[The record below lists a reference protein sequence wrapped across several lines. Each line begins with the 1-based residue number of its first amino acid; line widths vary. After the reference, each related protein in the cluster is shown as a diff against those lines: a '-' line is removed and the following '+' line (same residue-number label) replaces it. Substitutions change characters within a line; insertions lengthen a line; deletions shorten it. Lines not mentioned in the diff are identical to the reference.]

1 MLNEDNSLL
10 WRKKNMKAFD
20 LQRMALDKFPL
31 EFLGEVALR
40 SLYTFILVFLFL
52 KITGRRGV
60 RQMSLF
66 EVLIILTLGSAA
78 GDVAFYDDVPLLP
91 VLVVFVTLGVLYR
104 LVMWL
109 MSCSEKLEDLLEG
122 KPRIIIEDGE
132 LAWEKLNRE
141 NMTEFEFFME
151 LRTKGVEHLGQV
163 RLAILE
169 ANGQISVYYFPDK
182 LVRPGLSILPE
193 YCSERFE
200 HIPET
205 GDYACI
211 RCSEVVTFN
220 AGVKPSCPRCKNHIW
235 VKASTA
241 TRVT

>member
-1 MLNEDNSLL
+1 
-10 WRKKNMKAFD
+10 MKSFD
-20 LQRMALDKFPL
+20 LQRMALNDVPL
-31 EFLGEVALR
+31 DFLWEVAFR

-78 GDVAFYDDVPLLP
+78 GDVAFYHDVPMLP
-91 VLVVFVTLGVLYR
+91 VLIVFVTLGLLYR

-109 MSCSEKLEDLLEG
+109 MSHSEKLENLFEG
-122 KPRIIIEDGE
+122 KPSVIIEEGE
-132 LAWEKLNRE
+132 FSWEKMKAQ

-151 LRTKGVEHLGQV
+151 LRLLGVEHLGQV

-169 ANGQISVYYFPDK
+169 TNGQISVYFFPDK
-182 LVRPGLSILPE
+182 LVKPGLPILPE
-193 YCSERFE
+193 SCCERF
-200 HIPET
+200 IKVPEDA
-205 GDYACI
+205 DYACI

-220 AGVKPSCPRCKNHIW
+220 TGDESPCPRCAHKYW
-235 VKASTA
+235 VKASAA

>member
-1 MLNEDNSLL
+1 
-10 WRKKNMKAFD
+10 MKTFD
-20 LQRMALDKFPL
+20 LQRMAFNDVPPD
-31 EFLGEVALR
+31 FLLEVAVR

-78 GDVAFYDDVPLLP
+78 GDVAFYHDVPMLP
-91 VLVVFVTLGVLYR
+91 VFVVFITLACLYR

-109 MSCSEKLEDLLEG
+109 MNHSEKLERLFEG
-122 KPRIIIEDGE
+122 KAKVIIEDGE
-132 LAWEKLNRE
+132 FAWEKMQAQ

-151 LRTKGVEHLGQV
+151 LRLHSVEHLGQV

-169 ANGQISVYYFPDK
+169 TNGQISVYFYPDH

-193 YCSERFE
+193 PCNERF
-200 HIPET
+200 IKMPED

-211 RCSEVVTFN
+211 RCSEVMKFN
-220 AGVKPSCPRCKNHIW
+220 AGDALACPRCKNRFW
-235 VKASTA
+235 VKACTA
-241 TRVT
+241 KRVT

>member
-1 MLNEDNSLL
+1 
-10 WRKKNMKAFD
+10 MKSFDLKRMAFD
-20 LQRMALDKFPL
+20 EMPPD
-31 EFLGEVALR
+31 FLLEVAIR
-40 SLYTFILVFLFL
+40 SVYTFILVFLFL

-78 GDVAFYDDVPLLP
+78 GDVAFYHDVPMLP
-91 VLVVFVTLGVLYR
+91 VLVVFITLAALYR

-109 MSCSEKLEDLLEG
+109 MSHSEKLEDLFEG
-122 KPRIIIEDGE
+122 KPAIVIKDGE
-132 LAWEKLNRE
+132 FAWEKMKAQ

-151 LRTKGVEHLGQV
+151 LRLRGVEHLGQV

-169 ANGQISVYYFPDK
+169 TNGQISVYFYPDDR
-182 LVRPGLSILPE
+182 VRPGLSILPQ
-193 YCSERFE
+193 YCNERFE
-200 HIPET
+200 VIPEK

-211 RCSEVVTFN
+211 RCSEVLAFN
-220 AGVKPSCPRCKNHIW
+220 AGTKAVCPRCKRQQW

-241 TRVT
+241 KRVT

>member
-1 MLNEDNSLL
+1 MA
-10 WRKKNMKAFD
+10 KKMKTFD
-20 LQRMALDKFPL
+20 LQRMAFDEMPPD
-31 EFLGEVALR
+31 FLWEVAVR
-40 SLYTFILVFLFL
+40 SVYTFILVFLFL

-78 GDVAFYDDVPLLP
+78 GDVAFYHDVPMLP
-91 VLVVFVTLGVLYR
+91 VFVVFITLACLYR

-109 MSCSEKLEDLLEG
+109 MSHSEKLENLFEG
-122 KPRIIIEDGE
+122 KPAVIIEEGE
-132 LAWEKLNRE
+132 FAWEKMQSQ

-151 LRTKGVEHLGQV
+151 LRLHGVEHLGQV

-169 ANGQISVYYFPDK
+169 TNGQISVYFFPDH

-193 YCSERFE
+193 PCNERFE
-200 HIPET
+200 EVPEE

-220 AGVKPSCPRCKNHIW
+220 AGEKSQCPRCEHHQW

-241 TRVT
+241 KRVT

>member
-1 MLNEDNSLL
+1 
-10 WRKKNMKAFD
+10 MKTFD
-20 LQRMALDKFPL
+20 LQRMALDEVPL
-31 EFLGEVALR
+31 DFLWEVVVR
-40 SLYTFILVFLFL
+40 SLYSFVLVFLFL

-78 GDVAFYDDVPLLP
+78 GDVTFYHDVPMLP
-91 VLVVFVTLGVLYR
+91 VFVVFITLAILYR

-109 MSCSEKLEDLLEG
+109 MNHSEKLEKLFEG
-122 KPRIIIEDGE
+122 KPAVIIEEGE
-132 LAWEKLNRE
+132 FAWEKMQAH

-151 LRTKGVEHLGQV
+151 LRLYSVEHLGQV

-169 ANGQISVYYFPDK
+169 TNGQISVYFYPDN

-193 YCSERFE
+193 PCNERFKQA
-200 HIPET
+200 PED

-211 RCSEVVTFN
+211 FCSEVVKFN
-220 AGVKPSCPRCKNHIW
+220 AGDSSPCPRCKHHQW
-235 VKASTA
+235 VKACTA
-241 TRVT
+241 KRIT

>member
-1 MLNEDNSLL
+1 
-10 WRKKNMKAFD
+10 MKTFD
-20 LQRMALDKFPL
+20 LQRMALDKVPL
-31 EFLGEVALR
+31 DFLWEVAFR
-40 SLYTFILVFLFL
+40 SLYTFVLVFLFL

-78 GDVAFYDDVPLLP
+78 GDVAFYDDVPMLP
-91 VLVVFVTLGVLYR
+91 VFVVFMTLACLYR
-104 LVMWL
+104 LAMWL
-109 MSCSEKLEDLLEG
+109 MSHSEKLENLMEG
-122 KPRIIIEDGE
+122 KPAVIIEEGE
-132 LAWEKLNRE
+132 FAWEKMKAQ

-151 LRTKGVEHLGQV
+151 LRLHGVEHLGQV

-169 ANGQISVYYFPDK
+169 TNGQISVYYYPDD

-200 HIPET
+200 RVPED

-211 RCSEVVTFN
+211 RCSEVLTIN
-220 AGVKPSCPRCKNHIW
+220 AGTKTLCPRCKHHQW

>member
-1 MLNEDNSLL
+1 MVE
-10 WRKKNMKAFD
+10 KMKTFD
-20 LQRMALDKFPL
+20 LQRMAFDEMPPD
-31 EFLGEVALR
+31 FLWEVAVR

-78 GDVAFYDDVPLLP
+78 GDVAFYHDVPMLP
-91 VLVVFVTLGVLYR
+91 VFVVFITLACLYR

-109 MSCSEKLEDLLEG
+109 MSHSEKLEKLLEG
-122 KPRIIIEDGE
+122 KPAVIIEEGE
-132 LAWEKLNRE
+132 FAWEKMQSQ

-151 LRTKGVEHLGQV
+151 LRLRGVEHLGQV

-169 ANGQISVYYFPDK
+169 TNGQISVYFFPDH
-182 LVRPGLSILPE
+182 LVKPGLSILPE
-193 YCSERFE
+193 PCTERVVRA
-200 HIPET
+200 PEDA
-205 GDYACI
+205 DYACI
-211 RCSEVVTFN
+211 HCSEVVTFN
-220 AGVKPSCPRCKNHIW
+220 AGEKAACPRCDHHVWI
-235 VKASTA
+235 KASTA

>member
-1 MLNEDNSLL
+1 
-10 WRKKNMKAFD
+10 MKSFD
-20 LQRMALDKFPL
+20 LQRMALNDVPL
-31 EFLGEVALR
+31 DFLWEVAFR

-78 GDVAFYDDVPLLP
+78 GDVAFYHDVPMLP
-91 VLVVFVTLGVLYR
+91 VLIVFVTLGLLYR

-109 MSCSEKLEDLLEG
+109 MSHSEKLENLFEG
-122 KPRIIIEDGE
+122 KPSVIIEEGE
-132 LAWEKLNRE
+132 FSWEKMKAQ

-151 LRTKGVEHLGQV
+151 LRLLGVEHLGQV

-169 ANGQISVYYFPDK
+169 TNGQISVYFFPDK
-182 LVRPGLSILPE
+182 LVKPGLPILPE
-193 YCSERFE
+193 ACCERF
-200 HIPET
+200 IKVPE
-205 GDYACI
+205 DAAYACI

-220 AGVKPSCPRCKNHIW
+220 AYDESPCPRCAHKYW
-235 VKASTA
+235 VKASAA

>member
-1 MLNEDNSLL
+1 
-10 WRKKNMKAFD
+10 MKTFD
-20 LQRMALDKFPL
+20 LQRMAFNDVPPD
-31 EFLGEVALR
+31 FLLEVAVR

-78 GDVAFYDDVPLLP
+78 GDVAFYHDVPMLP
-91 VLVVFVTLGVLYR
+91 VFVVFITLACLYR

-109 MSCSEKLEDLLEG
+109 MNHSEKLEGLFEG
-122 KPRIIIEDGE
+122 KAKVIIEDGE
-132 LAWEKLNRE
+132 FAWEKMQAQ

-151 LRTKGVEHLGQV
+151 LRLHSVEHLGQV

-169 ANGQISVYYFPDK
+169 TNGQISVYFYPDH

-193 YCSERFE
+193 PCNERFE
-200 HIPET
+200 KMPED

-211 RCSEVVTFN
+211 RCSEVIKFN
-220 AGVKPSCPRCKNHIW
+220 AGDKLSCPRCKNHCW
-235 VKASTA
+235 VKACTA
-241 TRVT
+241 KRVT

>member
-1 MLNEDNSLL
+1 
-10 WRKKNMKAFD
+10 MKTFD
-20 LQRMALDKFPL
+20 LQRMAFNDVPPD
-31 EFLGEVALR
+31 FLLEVAVR

-78 GDVAFYDDVPLLP
+78 GDVAFYHDVPMLP
-91 VLVVFVTLGVLYR
+91 VFVVFITLACLYR

-109 MSCSEKLEDLLEG
+109 MNHSEKLEGLFEG
-122 KPRIIIEDGE
+122 KAKIIIEDGKF
-132 LAWEKLNRE
+132 AWEKMQSQ

-151 LRTKGVEHLGQV
+151 LRLHSVEHLGQV

-169 ANGQISVYYFPDK
+169 TNGQISVYFYPDH
-182 LVRPGLSILPE
+182 LVKPGLSILPE
-193 YCSERFE
+193 PCNERFE
-200 HIPET
+200 IMPED

-211 RCSEVVTFN
+211 LCSEVMKLN
-220 AGVKPSCPRCKNHIW
+220 AGDKLTCPRCKNHLW
-235 VKASTA
+235 VKTCTA
-241 TRVT
+241 KRMT